1 MIVDPKAVS
10 TGAMYQHMI
19 ASIVPRPIA
28 FVTTVNAAGR
38 VNAAPFSYFNAIS
51 SNPPLIGFSCN
62 LRSGAPKD
70 TLRNIREVPELVVNI
85 VSEDMAARIV
95 QASGDW
101 PEEVDELSLTGLT
114 AVPSDLVKAPRVLES
129 PVNFECRLERE
140 VEFPLTSLV
149 IVEILRMHV
158 ADEIL
163 SDGRIDITKLR
174 PLGRLGGDGYAVV
187 RDVLHLPRPKVAPRV
202 SD

>member
-1 MIVDPKAVS
+1 M
-10 TGAMYQHMI
+10 
-19 ASIVPRPIA
+19 
-28 FVTTVNAAGR
+28 
-38 VNAAPFSYFNAIS
+38 
-51 SNPPLIGFSCN
+51 
-62 LRSGAPKD
+62 RS
-70 TLRNIREVPELVVNI
+70 
-85 VSEDMAARIV
+85 
-95 QASGDW
+95 
-101 PEEVDELSLTGLT
+101 
-114 AVPSDLVKAPRVLES
+114 
-129 PVNFECRLERE
+129 
-140 VEFPLTSLV
+140 EFALTSLV